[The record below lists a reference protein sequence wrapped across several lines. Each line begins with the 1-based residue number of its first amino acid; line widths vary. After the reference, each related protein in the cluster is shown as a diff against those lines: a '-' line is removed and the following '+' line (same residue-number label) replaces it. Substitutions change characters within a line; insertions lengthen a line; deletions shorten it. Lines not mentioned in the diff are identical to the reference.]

1 MTAITPDRVDLDQTL
16 PDGRHHTLHMHFDDV
31 LTLIGYEQD
40 KTLFKQLGIRMED
53 PGGKPIYDDET
64 METELPGVYVAGTA
78 VGGTQSSKY
87 QVFLEN
93 CHVHAAKI
101 TKHLLE
107 YGIGSR
113 NTQATSQAKP
123 SASPELNRQIEMNPE
138 S

>member
-1 MTAITPDRVDLDQTL
+1 
-16 PDGRHHTLHMHFDDV
+16 
-31 LTLIGYEQD
+31 
-40 KTLFKQLGIRMED
+40 
-53 PGGKPIYDDET
+53 
-64 METELPGVYVAGTA
+64 
-78 VGGTQSSKY
+78 
-87 QVFLEN
+87 VFLEN